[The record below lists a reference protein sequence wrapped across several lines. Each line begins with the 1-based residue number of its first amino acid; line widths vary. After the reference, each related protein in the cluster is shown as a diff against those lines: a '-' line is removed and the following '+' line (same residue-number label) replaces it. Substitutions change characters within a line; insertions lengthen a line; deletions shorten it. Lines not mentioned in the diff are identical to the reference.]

1 MMLVY
6 LAGTEKS
13 GITSLLKALL
23 DTKRFGKTGVIA
35 HNIQSG
41 MELEG
46 HCDVVESYSIKPC
59 CARPRMLE
67 FRMERMLEK
76 TEVDTIFTE
85 PPGMS
90 KETAAP
96 ILNRLYALRKD
107 ITIAPLVTVVDGRYI
122 LDNGIDRNTL
132 DGLSLYNQ
140 INESDIV
147 VMHKLDT
154 FDKEECKQ
162 IMSQITSING
172 DCDVLFTSSVNGENI
187 NNLAALILHKDY
199 HRPLVY

>member
-13 GITSLLKALL
+13 GITSLLKSLL
-23 DTKRFGKTGVIA
+23 DTKKFGRTGVIA

-41 MELEG
+41 MELDG

-76 TEVDTIFTE
+76 AEVDTIFTE

-96 ILNRLYALRKD
+96 ILNRLYAMRKE
-107 ITIAPLVTVVDGRYI
+107 ITIAPLTTVVDGRFI
-122 LDNGIDRNTL
+122 LDKGIDRNTL

-147 VMHKLDT
+147 VMHKADLFSKD
-154 FDKEECKQ
+154 EWKQ
-162 IMSQITSING
+162 IMTQITSIND
-172 DCDVLFTSSVNGENI
+172 DCDVLFTSSVTGENI
-187 NNLAALILHKDY
+187 KNLAALLLCKDY

>member
-1 MMLVY
+1 MKLVY

-13 GITSLLKALL
+13 GITSLLRSML
-23 DTKRFGKTGVIA
+23 DTKKFGRTGVIA

-96 ILNRLYALRKD
+96 ILNRLYALRKE
-107 ITIAPLVTVVDGRYI
+107 ITIAPLTTVVDGRNI
-122 LDNGIDRNTL
+122 LDKGVDKNNL
-132 DGLSLYNQ
+132 DGLSLFNQ
-140 INESDIV
+140 INESDIIV
-147 VMHKLDT
+147 IHKSDL
-154 FDKEECKQ
+154 FSPEEREK
-162 IMSQITSING
+162 IRSQISGIN
-172 DCDVLFTSSVNGENI
+172 DECEIVFTSSETGKNI
-187 NNLAALILHKDY
+187 DALTDLLLGKAY